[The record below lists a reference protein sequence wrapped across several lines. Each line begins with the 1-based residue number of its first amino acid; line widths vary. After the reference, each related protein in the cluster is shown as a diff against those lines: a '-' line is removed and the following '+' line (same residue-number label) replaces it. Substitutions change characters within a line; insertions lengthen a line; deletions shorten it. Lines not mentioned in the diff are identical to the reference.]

1 MKAKGKKNRP
11 TASSSHRTE
20 GDLKI
25 RNITYL
31 INKLPFAYGIF
42 FLSSIGVLL
51 WVFERELLFRM
62 QELNL
67 FLPTTLFL
75 KAQWVYPGGF
85 LSWLGAFFTQ
95 FFFYPAWGIFLLL
108 ILWAWVMLAIK
119 KAFQVPPRHAIVLVV
134 PVAILLATLVQNG
147 YWIFYQKQP
156 GYSFSSTLGF
166 LFSMLSVWIL
176 RRLPEKKGLH
186 PFWISGWIILGY
198 PLLGVYSF
206 IGTLYLVLTEW
217 QLPCYKLW
225 GKIALSVW
233 SVLLTIAVPLFA
245 SHFYV
250 QTGIAQM
257 FAAGLPNFSIEGKQ
271 CSTYYY
277 PYIALVC
284 SPLLAFFT
292 AKQERSTL
300 GLTPFI
306 CIQLSICL
314 LTGYVIKQY
323 WFRNDNFNRELYMN
337 RAIENLDWEEVLSI
351 ARQAETTPTRLMV
364 MNKNLALFR
373 LGRAGDEMFHY
384 PEGGTEPAAPFT
396 VRMAQTGGK
405 MLYYHYGKQNF
416 CYRWCMEDGVEY
428 GWKVEYLKF
437 MVKNSLLNG
446 DHKVARKYINLL
458 KKTWFHRDWAL
469 KYETYLNQP
478 EQIKTNKEF
487 KPILQLM
494 TYKDQLDGDNTL
506 VELYLLNSFAN
517 GYGEDPLYQEQT
529 LIAALLVKDI
539 NLFWPRFTKYAT
551 MHPDLK
557 HMPTHYQE
565 AAYLY
570 GHLEN
575 KVDISG
581 MPFDKDVIA
590 RYKQFMAFTQQ
601 NQHLT
606 EEQLKR
612 ACYPL
617 FGNTFYYFYF
627 FIRNVKTY

>member
-1 MKAKGKKNRP
+1 MKAKGQKKKQIVNP
-11 TASSSHRTE
+11 SHRTE
-20 GDLKI
+20 RVMKI
-25 RNITYL
+25 RDITL
-31 INKLPFAYGIF
+31 GINKLPFAYGMF
-42 FLSSIGVLL
+42 FLSAIGILL
-51 WVFERELLFRM
+51 WIFERELLFRV

-67 FLPTTLFL
+67 FLPTILFL
-75 KAQWVYPGGF
+75 KTQGVYPGGF

-108 ILWAWVMLAIK
+108 MLWAWIMLALK
-119 KAFQVPPRHAIVLVV
+119 KAFQVRPRHAIVLIV
-134 PVAILLATLVQNG
+134 PAAILVATLVQNG

-156 GYSFSSTLGF
+156 GYYFSATLGF
-166 LFSMLSVWIL
+166 LFSMLAVWAL
-176 RRLPEKKGLH
+176 RALPRKKGLH
-186 PFWISGWIILGY
+186 PLWISGWIILGY

-206 IGTLYLVLTEW
+206 IGTVYLLLTEW
-217 QLPCYKLW
+217 QLSSYKVW
-225 GKIALSVW
+225 GKIALSGW
-233 SVLLTIAVPLFA
+233 GVLLTLAIPLLA

-250 QTGIAQM
+250 QTGIAEM
-257 FAAGLPNFSIEGKQ
+257 FTAGLPNFSIEGKL
-271 CSTYYY
+271 CSTYGY
-277 PYIALVC
+277 PYIALAC
-284 SPLLAFFT
+284 SPLLAFF
-292 AKQERSTL
+292 ASKKEGSAPS
-300 GLTPFI
+300 LTSFI
-306 CIQLSICL
+306 CIQLIYWAL
-314 LTGYVIKQY
+314 IGYGIKQY
-323 WFRNDNFNRELYMN
+323 WFRNDNFNRELCMN
-337 RAIENLDWEEVLSI
+337 RAIENLDWEKVLSI
-351 ARQAETTPTRLMV
+351 ARQAQTTPTRLMV

-384 PEGGTEPAAPFT
+384 PEGGIEPKAPFT

-458 KKTWFHRDWAL
+458 KKTWFHKDWAL
-469 KYETYLNQP
+469 QYETYVNQP
-478 EQIKTNKEF
+478 ALLKTNKEF

-494 TYKDQLDGDNTL
+494 NYKDQLDGDNTL

-517 GYGEDPLYQEQT
+517 GNGEDPLYQEQT

-551 MHPDLK
+551 MRPNLK

-581 MPFDKDVIA
+581 MPFDEEVIA

-601 NQHLT
+601 NRNMT